1 MSTQFSVIGVGSPII
16 DLIAQ
21 VDENF
26 LSKISGDKGGM
37 VMIDSGELTRILSM
51 LEPGSVKRSPGGS
64 AANTLFDLAHFGV
77 RTALLG
83 TAGEDEAG
91 AFYRSE
97 LQKAGGSIHALR
109 SSVQGTPTGHCIC
122 LVTPDAERTMR
133 PALAAALE
141 FDPAQVTADD
151 FADYTLAHLE
161 GYLLAHSEEK
171 LRFLMSTA
179 QAAGCKISLD
189 LASFEVV
196 NAFRPAILRLLEEFV
211 DIVFA
216 NSDEAD
222 ALLGRIPPEEQLAQL
237 RKLCPAAVVKL
248 GEHGAWADCGAG
260 ARFIPANKVNAVDT
274 TAAGDSFAAG
284 FLYGYLSGKDA
295 EFCGRLGAALAAE
308 TVQVFGASL
317 PESSWK
323 KLLKMV

>member
-1 MSTQFSVIGVGSPII
+1 MKKDFSAIGVGSPIV

-21 VDENF
+21 VSDEF
-26 LSKISGDKGGM
+26 LKNVSGDKGGM
-37 VMIDSGELTRILSM
+37 VMIDNAELERILC
-51 LEPGSVKRSPGGS
+51 LLDNAGVRRSPGGS
-64 AANTLFDLAHFGV
+64 AGNTLFDLAHFGV
-77 RTALLG
+77 KTALLG

-97 LQKAGGSIHALR
+97 LEKAGGSSHALR
-109 SSVQGTPTGHCIC
+109 YSKNSPTGHCIC

-141 FDPAQVTADD
+141 FDPADVSEKD
-151 FADYTLAHLE
+151 FAGYTLAHLE

-171 LRFLMSTA
+171 LRYLMQTA
-179 QAAGCKISLD
+179 KSVGCLISLD

-196 NAFRPAILRLLEEFV
+196 RAFKPAILKLLEDFV

-222 ALLGRIPPEEQLAQL
+222 ALLGQLPPEEQLQQL
-237 RKLCPAAVVKL
+237 RKLCKVAVVKL
-248 GEHGAWADCGAG
+248 GEKGAWADCGDG
-260 ARFIPANKVNAVDT
+260 AVFIPANKVDAIDT

-284 FLYGYLSGKDA
+284 FLYGLLAGKDA
-295 EFCGRLGAALAAE
+295 AGCGKTGAALAAE
-308 TVQVFGASL
+308 TVQVFGAAISDEAWARVKTL
-317 PESSWK
+317 I
-323 KLLKMV
+323 

>member
-1 MSTQFSVIGVGSPII
+1 MQAQQSVIGVGSPII

-21 VDENF
+21 VDEAF
-26 LSKISGDKGGM
+26 LTQISGDKGGM
-37 VMIDSGELTRILSM
+37 VMIDSAELERILG
-51 LEPGSVKRSPGGS
+51 LLGSNVKRSPGGS

-77 RTALLG
+77 KTALLG
-83 TAGEDEAG
+83 TTGDDEAG
-91 AFYRSE
+91 AFYRRE
-97 LQKAGGSIHALR
+97 LTAAGGSTHALR
-109 SSVQGTPTGHCIC
+109 KSVNNTPTGHCIC

-141 FDPAQVTADD
+141 FDPGSVSQAD
-151 FADYTLAHLE
+151 FAGYTLAHLE

-171 LRFLMSTA
+171 LRFLMATA
-179 QAAGCKISLD
+179 KAAGCKISLD

-222 ALLGRIPPEEQLAQL
+222 ALLGKLPPEAQLAEL
-237 RKLCPAAVVKL
+237 KKLCPVAIVKL
-248 GEHGAWADCGAG
+248 GERGAWADCGNG
-260 ARFIPANKVNAVDT
+260 AVFIPANKVEAVDT

-284 FLYGYLSGKDA
+284 FLYGYLNELPMADCGKI
-295 EFCGRLGAALAAE
+295 GAALAAE
-308 TVQVFGASL
+308 TVQVFGAAL
-317 PESSWK
+317 PDEAWK
-323 KLLKMV
+323 RLQNLL